1 MNNIIERTWR
11 QGELGQVDN
20 LTGTAFSAEEKAHTF
35 RIRGEDTEGI
45 ALALSGT
52 VSATFMRSDKTDVTV
67 SGSASGGVVTLT
79 LSDACYAVKGKFML
93 TIFLTSG
100 GQKTAIYAAVGFM
113 A

>member
-35 RIRGEDTEGI
+35 RIRREDPEGI

-67 SGSASGGVVTLT
+67 C
-79 LSDACYAVKGKFML
+79 LSDLKLQQLLAGRRAGAWRPP
-93 TIFLTSG
+93 SS
-100 GQKTAIYAAVGFM
+100 
-113 A
+113 